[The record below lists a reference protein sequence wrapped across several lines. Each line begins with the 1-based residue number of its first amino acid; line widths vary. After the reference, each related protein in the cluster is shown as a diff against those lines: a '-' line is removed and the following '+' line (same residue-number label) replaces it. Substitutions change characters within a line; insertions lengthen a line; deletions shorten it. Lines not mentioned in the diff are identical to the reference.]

1 MKRTALI
8 ITTAAALILGG
19 ASTATAI
26 PYTDGSTV
34 IVSSPTVS
42 KGAKVTITWT
52 VGSFHGREL
61 VSVVVIP
68 PAQNGGKGHLALLN
82 AAAPTMIT
90 KTAAADGSLVAVFT
104 APTGVDDGGVYTI
117 RGSGQDSGASL
128 AGAVT
133 VVPADAAIA
142 VTGVNNPSLLIW
154 FGTGAR
160 SRHDLS
166 DSREH
171 GSPHSPPGRLSLR
184 TRCPAAR

>member
-8 ITTAAALILGG
+8 VATAAALILGG
-19 ASTATAI
+19 ASTATAT

-68 PAQNGGKGHLALLN
+68 PAQKGGKGHLALLN

-104 APTGVDDGGVYTI
+104 APADVDASGVYTI
-117 RGSGQDSGASL
+117 RGSGQDSSASL
-128 AGAVT
+128 AGTVT
-133 VVPADAAIA
+133 VLPAD
-142 VTGVNNPSLLIW
+142 TGLPVIDANDPSLVIW
-154 FGTGAR
+154 LGAGAMGLGMIGLMVANTVR
-160 SRHDLS
+160 
-166 DSREH
+166 
-171 GSPHSPPGRLSLR
+171 R
-184 TRCPAAR
+184 TRRQDA